1 VRPGRGTI
9 RGRAAVQANMTT
21 RTTGLLCRVAVIV
34 LATAAIV
41 LAMPAGPAAAAVR
54 AIAVDPTTGP
64 PLTTIKVTGSGF
76 CAAPCGPVSIS
87 VGSLYVSSGVT
98 VASDGTFTTFIRI
111 PGTARPGPVDV
122 IATQTGSDGGSGEAR
137 STFTV
142 TINQPAPKSY
152 PPPST
157 VPAPGGLPGA
167 ATPAASQ
174 NTGGA
179 PPNSP
184 AASTNAPP
192 AKGNDNPAAP
202 ATRPTSG
209 SFGPVGWSLAVLLI
223 IGLAAA
229 GWWGWRRRGRQ
240 DRAEVP
246 D

>member
-1 VRPGRGTI
+1 MDHR
-9 RGRAAVQANMTT
+9 TT
-21 RTTGLLCRVAVIV
+21 RLLRWIVTTA

-41 LAMPAGPAAAAVR
+41 LTMPAGPATAAVR

-76 CAAPCGPVSIS
+76 CPPPCGTVSIS
-87 VGSLYVSSGVT
+87 VGSLYVSSAIT
-98 VASDGTFTTFIRI
+98 VASDGTFSTFIRI
-111 PGTARPGPVDV
+111 PGTVRPGPVDV
-122 IATQTGSDGGSGEAR
+122 IATQTTSDGGSGEAR
-137 STFTV
+137 STFMV

-174 NTGGA
+174 NPAGTASSATSPGNGVSSPTRADNAA
-179 PPNSP
+179 P
-184 AASTNAPP
+184 
-192 AKGNDNPAAP
+192 P

-209 SFGPVGWSLAVLLI
+209 GYGPVGWSLAVLLV

-229 GWWGWRRRGRQ
+229 GWWGWRRRRPDQ
-240 DRAEVP
+240 AEAP